1 MNQDESTNSYSDF
14 YTIGYTETSSKENF
28 KTDTISN
35 LLSNTWT
42 NEYGWHTENSK
53 ADTVSNGRSFE
64 KSSSNAST
72 NEISVE
78 DWKTTSIENTISKVT
93 SNTISYMRGKGI
105 LILFSSH
112 KRGRQYWL

>member
-28 KTDTISN
+28 KSDTISN

-64 KSSSNAST
+64 KSSSNATT

-78 DWKTTSIENTISKVT
+78 D
-93 SNTISYMRGKGI
+93 
-105 LILFSSH
+105 
-112 KRGRQYWL
+112 